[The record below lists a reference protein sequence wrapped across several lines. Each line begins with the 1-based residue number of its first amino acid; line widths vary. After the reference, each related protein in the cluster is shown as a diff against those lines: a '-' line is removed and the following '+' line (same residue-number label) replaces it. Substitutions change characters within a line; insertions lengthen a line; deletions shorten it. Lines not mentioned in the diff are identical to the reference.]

1 MQTERFSI
9 RPAHAADLEAINAVI
24 ETCVMGWNLPPRVK
38 RLALGSYLYSPSDL
52 GFMELL
58 LAVSPG
64 DEIAGIAALEPA
76 DAGELPEG
84 HNGLLL
90 HGLYVSPELQGH
102 GIGTLLVAQALDKVR
117 IQGLGGLLVKAQND
131 ATGFFDAC
139 GFQRLP
145 VSDTAADYAN
155 RWWKPA

>member
-24 ETCVMGWNLPPRVK
+24 ESCVMGWNLPPRVK
-38 RLALGSYLYSPSDL
+38 RLALGSYLYRTPDL
-52 GFMELL
+52 EFMELL

-64 DEIAGIAALEPA
+64 GEIAGIAALEPA
-76 DAGELPEG
+76 DAGALPEDR
-84 HNGLLL
+84 NGLLL
-90 HGLYVSPELQGH
+90 HGLYVRPELQGQ
-102 GIGTLLVAQALDKVR
+102 GIGTLLVAQALNKAC
-117 IQGLGGLLVKAQND
+117 IQGLRGLLVKAQND

-145 VSDTAADYAN
+145 ISDTAADYAN
-155 RWWKPA
+155 RWWKPV